1 MSGNMVSRRKALI
14 ALALLLPLLLG
25 LGGIYFILSFQ
36 NPYLQQGLNYITV
49 SNIRQIYYPWIIP
62 ITTTITPPELPREW
76 FDNLFNTTPILPN
89 MSYTLPE
96 IPPMELFNYGLIDPN
111 MIVFIVQPDN
121 ATYPTRYWRLEAY
134 DHYDMDW
141 NKTLTGSYLYNPI
154 SYVPSAE
161 LYTVYMNF
169 THSASSTT
177 MIPALFANYTIINAP
192 GYLVE
197 TLQGDLNSFN
207 ISMDQYNS
215 TFLNGNYAGSGLSTL
230 KYTVAGYPFNLEAI
244 RNNAGYPYNTPPY
257 IRSIYGQVPQYLETN
272 STFTNFVN
280 SIPDGANVYET
291 AMNVLNRLTGGEF
304 NYSIDILLN
313 GGGTPQGE
321 DPVLWFLENKTGI
334 CVHFASTFV
343 MTLRQKQISA
353 RLVVGFVG
361 GEVTLDPQLG
371 IVHIIRAINAHAW
384 AEVWVPTTTGGGEW
398 VQFDPTPGPAQNGT
412 NPDPNVQ
419 GAYQL
424 ELNAT
429 PQIVTR
435 GQLITINATLTNAT
449 SSEPVSGA
457 NVSFYIFDPITTNR
471 IFIGNGTTDNEGLAQ
486 QTCTLNNSFHVGP
499 IVFLAEAYNQSI
511 SNYPIATNYTGV
523 LLTGNSTID
532 GMSATSTAPY
542 GSDYNLIR
550 NQGGVLVQ
558 GRLIDPDCS
567 NDSIRGIPNA
577 YIEIY
582 HNGAGIP
589 VAGGFT
595 DNYGNFSIYYPGS
608 YLDLTDYIF
617 SANYSGQYLGFNI
630 TPPTSASDLH
640 GISVY
645 VRPSLYVYVN
655 STMFKQND
663 TVSITAYLECD
674 NGTPIQGMNVSI
686 YWDNRTIPSGTLQ
699 LIGWGFTNQSGI
711 FATANRIWERS
722 GVVQVFANCSPQGRI
737 LGVGSSRLNVYI
749 YDEGLIIIESAP
761 SEAAIGSNI
770 IVSGR
775 VIGGDG
781 NPKPYTTITIWFTG
795 NQTLRPSYQVTTN
808 GSGYF
813 TRSIYISGVDFRPDY
828 YVINATSNDPLFNA
842 SSTFRIIK
850 IYVGTVIGSSGVGSQ
865 SLSGEWVAKQSV
877 ESRSVRPSESAYI
890 TGVLRDALGNPLS
903 GQTVSVYYGSILLSS
918 NITDSQGLFNITLNS
933 SALSVLPVNALS
945 ALNISYAGDEFHSGT
960 WRITELHVFNSAL
973 LVFQSPSVGILGS
986 NYDIRCVSVDPNGNP
1001 VMGRTMSISWNSTS
1015 LGSLVTSSSG
1025 AVLYTY
1031 YIDPTNNTE
1040 GNVTIGLTLEDVS
1053 SNYATVFVRRSSDF
1067 GGLAFMLLYALQMGS
1082 QASWLLVIIVLAI
1095 VGVICVIYFARRMA
1109 SREEA
1114 KTVTPMDLQSRLT
1127 ELKDLVNAGKFNDAV
1142 KLLYSM
1148 FTDTI
1153 SQYSGVT
1160 RAPNETTREFA
1171 LTVIKKEGLNPQL
1184 VNGLTQAFEKARYSN
1199 QTLDKDEY
1207 NKAAKCFAELY
1218 SVISGGSLKLA

>member
-1 MSGNMVSRRKALI
+1 MVSRRKALI
-14 ALALLLPLLLG
+14 AVALLLLLLLG
-25 LGGIYFILSFQ
+25 LGGTYFILSLQ

-49 SNIRQIYYPWIIP
+49 SNIRQIYYPWITP
-62 ITTTITPPELPREW
+62 ITITITPPELPREW

-89 MSYTLPE
+89 ITYTIE

-111 MIVFIVQPDN
+111 MIVFMVHPDN

-141 NKTLTGSYLYNPI
+141 NKTLTGSYPHNPI
-154 SYVPSAE
+154 SNVPSAE

-169 THSASSTT
+169 THAASSTT
-177 MIPALFANYTIINAP
+177 MIPALFANYTIINASD
-192 GYLVE
+192 YLIE

-215 TFLNGNYAGSGLSTL
+215 TLLNGNYARSGLSTL
-230 KYTVAGYPFNLEAI
+230 KYTVASYPFNLEAV
-244 RNNAGYPYNTPPY
+244 RNSAGLPYNTPPN
-257 IRSIYGQVPQYLETN
+257 IRSIYGQVPQYLATN

-280 SIPDGANVYET
+280 SIPNGANVYET

-361 GEVTLDPQLG
+361 GEVNLDPQLG

-419 GAYQL
+419 GVYQL

-429 PQIVTR
+429 PQIVSR

-457 NVSFYIFDPITTNR
+457 NIFFYIFDPITTNR
-471 IFIGNGTTDNEGLAQ
+471 IPIGDDITDNDGLAQ
-486 QTCTLNNSFHVGP
+486 QTCTLDNSFRVGP
-499 IVFLAEAYNQSI
+499 IVFLAEAYNQTI

-523 LLTGNSTID
+523 LLTGKSAIEY
-532 GMSATSTAPY
+532 MSANSTAPY
-542 GSDYNLIR
+542 GSIYNLIR
-550 NQGGVLVQ
+550 NQGGVLIQ
-558 GRLIDPDCS
+558 GRLTDQDCN

-577 YIEIY
+577 YIEVY
-582 HNGAGIP
+582 HNGTSTP
-589 VAGGFT
+589 VASGFT
-595 DNYGNFSIYYPGS
+595 NNYGNFSIYCPGS
-608 YLDLTDYIF
+608 LLDLTDYIF
-617 SANYSGQYLGFNI
+617 SANYSGKYLGFNI
-630 TPPTSASDLH
+630 TKPTSAYDPH
-640 GISVY
+640 GIKVF
-645 VRPSLYVYVN
+645 VRPSLYVSVN
-655 STMFKQND
+655 STILKQSD
-663 TVSITAYLECD
+663 TISITADLKYD
-674 NGTPIQGMNVSI
+674 NGTPVQGINVAI
-686 YWDNRTIPSGTLQ
+686 YWDNSSIPGGTIQ
-699 LIGWGFTNQSGI
+699 LIDSGSTSQDGI
-711 FATANRIWERS
+711 FATTNTIWELS
-722 GVVQVFANCSPQGRI
+722 GVVQVFANCSPQDRI
-737 LGVGSSRLNVYI
+737 LGVNSSRVNVYI

-761 SEAAIGSNI
+761 SEAAIGTDI
-770 IVSGR
+770 VVSGR
-775 VIGGDG
+775 VLGSDG
-781 NPKPYTTITIWFTG
+781 NPKPYTSITIWFTG
-795 NQTLRPSYQVTTN
+795 NQTLCPSYQVTTN

-813 TRSIYISGVDFRPDY
+813 SRSIYISGDVFDLDY
-828 YVINATSNDPLFNA
+828 YVINATSNNPPFDS
-842 SSTFRIIK
+842 SSTSRIIK

-865 SLSGEWVAKQSV
+865 SLSSEWLAKQSV

-918 NITDSQGLFNITLNS
+918 SVTDSQGLFNITLNS

-945 ALNISYAGDEFHSGT
+945 ALNTSYAGDEFHSGT
-960 WRITELHVFNSAL
+960 WSITELHVFNSAQ

-1001 VMGRTMSISWNSTS
+1001 IMGRTISISWNSTF
-1015 LGSLVTSSSG
+1015 LGSRVTSSSG
-1025 AVLYTY
+1025 TVLYTY
-1031 YIDPTNNTE
+1031 YIDPASNTE

-1053 SNYATVFVRRSSDF
+1053 SNYATIFVRRSSDF

-1114 KTVTPMDLQSRLT
+1114 RTVTPMDLQTRLT

-1148 FTDTI
+1148 FIDVI

-1171 LTVIKKEGLNPQL
+1171 LMVIKKEGLNPQL